1 MRSSRALG
9 QFPFVPEQVCEV
21 VVAPLRWRRG
31 PDHFQ
36 PAADRVIPFARAK
49 FAPPAEALLLK
60 AGGLGLW
67 ADVLVRICTAVGFAE
82 RVPPRA
88 HPSRL
93 LLIPP
98 HAPPPPPDV
107 P

>member
-67 ADVLVRICTAVGFAE
+67 AAVLVRICTALGFPH
-82 RVPPRA
+82 RPPPA
-88 HPSRL
+88 NHPYPL
-93 LLIPP
+93 LLI
-98 HAPPPPPDV
+98 HRPPPPHLPSA
-107 P
+107 